1 MTNAAMLKIEPYSAY
16 AGCEISGVRLAEPQP
31 PEIYRAIGDALETY
45 GVVFLR
51 DQHLSSEQLID
62 FGAHFGR
69 PQASRFN
76 AHVEGF
82 PVITELRKEPDQT
95 RNVGGG
101 WHTDR
106 PYNPNPLRATLLTA
120 RELPPKGGD
129 TLFANMCA
137 AYDALSDGLKTTLAT
152 MRGVHSNAHVYGPN
166 SERGKESGMNTEGA
180 IGETAHPV
188 ARPIPGTGR
197 KSLYVSPTYTVRFD
211 GWTEAESRPLL
222 AYLFAHGQ
230 RPEFA
235 TRFRWTVGAVA
246 LWDNRQMWHYAP
258 NDYHGYRRVMHR
270 IALLEPETSPS

>member
-1 MTNAAMLKIEPYSAY
+1 MMTSTTTLKIEPYSAF
-16 AGCEISGVRLAEPQP
+16 AGCEIHGVHLAEPQSP
-31 PEIYRAIGDALETY
+31 NVYREIAAALETY
-45 GVVFLR
+45 GVIFLR
-51 DQHLSSEQLID
+51 DQHLTSEQLIA
-62 FGAHFGR
+62 FGEHFGR

-120 RELPPKGGD
+120 RELPPRGGD

-137 AYDALSDGLKTTLAT
+137 AYEALSDGLKATLAK
-152 MRGVHSNAHVYGPN
+152 MRAVHSNAHVYGPQ
-166 SERGKESGMNTEGA
+166 SERGLEAASKIPADA

-188 ARPIPGTGR
+188 ARPIAGTAR

-211 GWTEAESRPLL
+211 GWTELESRPLL
-222 AYLFAHGQ
+222 TYLFQHGQ

-235 TRFRWTVGAVA
+235 TRFRWTVGSVA

-258 NDYHGYRRVMHR
+258 NDYHGHRRVMHR
-270 IALLEPETSPS
+270 IALLEPAVA